1 MYLTVDTFN
10 NFDDLPEKKN
20 FSKPYLIKG
29 GCKNMKIFNE
39 KDKSKYFYD
48 HLQYDNFNIEIYNTR
63 NQMAETNVFDYI
75 NISFQNFY
83 EKIMDKSSS
92 QLYYLA
98 DCSLDDTSEDFKN
111 HFIIDYDKYYKN
123 EGLLLFFGINTLSGC
138 HFHTAN
144 DYILNQIIGKKTVY
158 MFDYQTENIEYC
170 GIFNE
175 RGNFVKDNFFEIDH
189 SKMNIYKIDMDEGD
203 SLIIPPWWLH
213 AVEGFD
219 VTVSITKTYSR
230 EDFWMLNKYYILA
243 FGIVSF
249 ISESFNNIIS
259 SFFNILFLIEENN
272 IFFIILLLIII
283 LILKKDSL
291 YNYIKTT

>member
-1 MYLTVDTFN
+1 
-10 NFDDLPEKKN
+10 
-20 FSKPYLIKG
+20 
-29 GCKNMKIFNE
+29 
-39 KDKSKYFYD
+39 
-48 HLQYDNFNIEIYNTR
+48 
-63 NQMAETNVFDYI
+63 
-75 NISFQNFY
+75 
-83 EKIMDKSSS
+83 
-92 QLYYLA
+92 
-98 DCSLDDTSEDFKN
+98 
-111 HFIIDYDKYYKN
+111 
-123 EGLLLFFGINTLSGC
+123 
-138 HFHTAN
+138 
-144 DYILNQIIGKKTVY
+144 

-170 GIFNE
+170 GIFHE

-230 EDFWMLNKYYILA
+230 GDLWMLNKYYILA

-259 SFFNILFLIEENN
+259 YFFYILFLIEENN